1 MGILSLS
8 SFFLPKKIEGFYGR
22 VLILGR
28 KRLGILPYSDAEPIS
43 VSQMADSNSFRLNLK
58 S

>member
-43 VSQMADSNSFRLNLK
+43 VSQMAGAPFSILNLK